1 MPNIVAK
8 PRGGV
13 ISIPEKGAEQMQEP
27 GNKPL
32 KVKNSGGGLTGSS
45 GMIGGE
51 SPKAW
56 KNEQRDLDINAAN
69 E

>member
-1 MPNIVAK
+1 ML
-8 PRGGV
+8 
-13 ISIPEKGAEQMQEP
+13 EP
-27 GNKPL
+27 ATKPL
-32 KVKNSGGGLTGSS
+32 KVKNSGGVVKGSS

-56 KNEQRDLDINAAN
+56 KNEQRDLEVIAAN

>member
-1 MPNIVAK
+1 
-8 PRGGV
+8 
-13 ISIPEKGAEQMQEP
+13 MQEP
-27 GNKPL
+27 ATKPL
-32 KVKNSGGGLTGSS
+32 KVKNSGGVVKGSS

-56 KNEQRDLDINAAN
+56 KNEQRDPEVIAAN